1 MSMTFEMKTG
11 GGIPAGAYT
20 AEFVRAEKFDQNA
33 DQYGVGVLLVWKVL
47 EGELQGEET
56 TRIVSAKLSPKSN
69 LHKFVQAFRGA
80 AVEPG
85 ENVDLQT
92 FYGTQGMVVVEECG
106 DGGSTRVATFLR
118 R

>member
-1 MSMTFEMKTG
+1 MTFEMKAG
-11 GGIPAGAYT
+11 GGIPAGAYQ

-33 DQYGVGVLLVWKVL
+33 EQYGIGVLLVFKVL

-56 TRIVSAKLSPKSN
+56 TRIVSAKLSTKSN
-69 LHKFVQAFRGA
+69 LHKFVQSFRGA
-80 AVEPG
+80 PVEPG
-85 ENVDLQT
+85 ENIELES
-92 FYGTQGMVVVEECG
+92 FYGTAGMIVVEECG